1 MKLKR
6 TMKAQSPK
14 KKEKEINNKEKKKRI
29 SIRGYAARRINIKAL
44 CMFRF
49 LAKMPLKIQQNPV
62 KELGQ
67 DT

>member
-29 SIRGYAARRINIKAL
+29 SIRGYAARISGKTRD
-44 CMFRF
+44 M
-49 LAKMPLKIQQNPV
+49 QQGSRP
-62 KELGQ
+62 G
-67 DT
+67 